1 MSNERLSRLGRLMQ
15 EHGLDAVALN
25 PGPTFAYL
33 TSISF
38 HLMERPIVALFA
50 PDRQPWL
57 VLPEFERT
65 KAEAGPIDFHL
76 VTYGEGETSRPRVH
90 THKGR
95 SGPNRLS
102 SGNLRRGRALTPQRL
117 RAGLGGIRT
126 RLAPCRGRT
135 TSHAGT
141 RAPLVGGSRTQG
153 EPRGRRGGAGR
164 GAAGQWSGRGGG

>member
-1 MSNERLSRLGRLMQ
+1 MSNDRLSRLGRLMQ

-38 HLMERPIVALFA
+38 HLMERPVVALFA

-76 VTYGEGETSRPRVH
+76 ATYAEEESSRRQAFEQAAARV
-90 THKGR
+90 GLAWLPAG
-95 SGPNRLS
+95 GP
-102 SGNLRRGRALTPQRL
+102 PP
-117 RAGLGGIRT
+117 RT
-126 RLAPCRGRT
+126 RGP
-135 TSHAGT
+135 
-141 RAPLVGGSRTQG
+141 
-153 EPRGRRGGAGR
+153 
-164 GAAGQWSGRGGG
+164 